1 MGVVNVTPDSF
12 SDGGARYPD
21 GHPEA
26 AMAFGREL
34 VTEGADILDVGGESS
49 RPGAAPVD
57 VEEELARVVPVVEAL
72 LQTGVPISV
81 DTAKARVAE
90 AALAAGATIV
100 NDVSGAADEGLLRA
114 VADAGAAYVLMHTRG
129 TPAEMADLADYDDVV
144 AEVYEF
150 LAAGM
155 DRCVAAGIPAERIVV
170 DPGIGFAKR
179 AEHNL
184 EALRCLRQL
193 RGLGRPVLIGASRK
207 SFLGALLDGAAVD
220 DRLEGS
226 LACAIAAVDRGAAI
240 VRAHEVRETARAVA
254 VAHAIVAG
262 AAPGA
267 AADA

>member
-1 MGVVNVTPDSF
+1 
-12 SDGGARYPD
+12 
-21 GHPEA
+21 
-26 AMAFGREL
+26 
-34 VTEGADILDVGGESS
+34 
-49 RPGAAPVD
+49 
-57 VEEELARVVPVVEAL
+57 
-72 LQTGVPISV
+72 
-81 DTAKARVAE
+81 
-90 AALAAGATIV
+90 
-100 NDVSGAADEGLLRA
+100 
-114 VADAGAAYVLMHTRG
+114 
-129 TPAEMADLADYDDVV
+129 
-144 AEVYEF
+144 
-150 LAAGM
+150 M